1 MNIIRKVLIL
11 GVILFSLS
19 LIAEVQTSIPLEKES
34 TNYNINTVDT
44 NSIYTRS
51 DTYEFK
57 NVNVSEIAPLISK
70 TLSEYGTIS
79 INETLNMIVINEQEG
94 KLQNIMYL

>member
-1 MNIIRKVLIL
+1 MKTISVAIL
-11 GVILFSLS
+11 WSVFLLSVSLN
-19 LIAEVQTSIPLEKES
+19 AEIQTSIPLEKES

-57 NVNVSEIAPLISK
+57 KVNVSEIAPLISK
-70 TLSEYGTIS
+70 TLELY
-79 INETLNMIVINEQEG
+79 Q
-94 KLQNIMYL
+94 

>member
-1 MNIIRKVLIL
+1 MECN
-11 GVILFSLS
+11 LFKATLN
-19 LIAEVQTSIPLEKES
+19 AEIQTSIPLEKES

-57 NVNVSEIAPLISK
+57 NVNVSEIAPLIYK
-70 TLSEYGTIS
+70 TFIGIRFN
-79 INETLNMIVINEQEG
+79 IN
-94 KLQNIMYL
+94 